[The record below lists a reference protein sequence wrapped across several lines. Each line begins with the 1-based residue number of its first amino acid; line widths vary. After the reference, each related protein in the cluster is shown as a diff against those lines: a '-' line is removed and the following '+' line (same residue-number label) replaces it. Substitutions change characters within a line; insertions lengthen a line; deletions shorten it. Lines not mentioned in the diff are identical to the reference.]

1 MSVTVRPYRPEDR
14 AACAR
19 VFYRAVREG
28 AAAAYD
34 QAQREAWAP
43 SPEPDLATP
52 DKLRLQWCWV
62 AERGGA
68 VAGFMSIE
76 PSGYLDMAF
85 VLPEEMGKGTADALY
100 SALMARVRDEGLSH
114 LTVTASHLARRFFAR
129 HGWTLDR
136 KEDLAADGQ
145 IYEVFRMSLDLTPTE
160 ARDG

>member
-1 MSVTVRPYRPEDR
+1 MRAFIGADR
-14 AACAR
+14 QGPRDLGQHVVGIAT
-19 VFYRAVREG
+19 G
-28 AAAAYD
+28 AAQALGYD
-34 QAQREAWAP
+34 ASAI
-43 SPEPDLATP
+43 DLAIVDLNLSDGPTGLEIAASLA
-52 DKLRLQWCWV
+52 K
-62 AERGGA
+62 AGAMSGG
-68 VAGFMSIE
+68 G
-76 PSGYLDMAF
+76 MADAF
-85 VLPEEMGKGTADALY
+85 GSYSGKGTADALY